1 MYYILYII
9 ELRRLILLCIFDI
22 IIMYNIIMTTYVP
35 YLFTLNNGQ
44 ILINSIKQYSQHKL
58 QHVKK

>member
-1 MYYILYII
+1 
-9 ELRRLILLCIFDI
+9 
-22 IIMYNIIMTTYVP
+22 MTTYVP